1 MPSTAPASP
10 NSGSPLQR
18 APTEPSI
25 SRTEGARVGNV
36 HYALEPTCLPDGGVV
51 GRIVRPTFACV
62 RNGAC
67 AENANRAPFL
77 LRCAPLTHPNTCY
90 TSSMILGLGVSPMRR
105 REFIALISSGVA
117 AWPLAAHAQQPSK
130 LPMIGVIGGGTP
142 STHGQWIAGFVQ
154 RLRELGWIEDR
165 TVAIEIR
172 WAEGR
177 NERYTEIAAEFVRR
191 KVDVIL
197 TSGAAV
203 PAAKQATSVI
213 PIVFSAA
220 NDPLGAGFV
229 ASLARPGGN
238 ITGLSMQNTDSASK
252 RLELLREVVVGLR
265 RLAILTN
272 VSYGAAVAELREAH
286 ATARASGLEVIT
298 LEIQRSEDVAPAF
311 EALNDP
317 IGALYVCSDPLT
329 LTNRIRINT
338 LALSARLP
346 TIYGVREFV
355 EAGGLMSYGPNF
367 LDLYRRSAS
376 YVDKILRGTKPADIP
391 VEQPTKFDFIVNLLT
406 AKALRLTIPPT
417 LLARADEVIE

>member
-1 MPSTAPASP
+1 MIRRKFITLL
-10 NSGSPLQR
+10 SG
-18 APTEPSI
+18 A
-25 SRTEGARVGNV
+25 
-36 HYALEPTCLPDGGVV
+36 
-51 GRIVRPTFACV
+51 
-62 RNGAC
+62 
-67 AENANRAPFL
+67 
-77 LRCAPLTHPNTCY
+77 
-90 TSSMILGLGVSPMRR
+90 
-105 REFIALISSGVA
+105 VA
-117 AWPLAAHAQQPSK
+117 AWPLAPRAQQAGK
-130 LPMIGVIGGGTP
+130 LPTIGFLGATTP
-142 STHGQWIAGFVQ
+142 SAAGLWLAAFVQ
-154 RLRELGWIEDR
+154 RLRELGWMEGR
-165 TVAIEIR
+165 NVAIEIR
-172 WAEGR
+172 WGEGR
-177 NERYTEIAAEFVRR
+177 PERFAEIAAELVRR
-191 KVDVIL
+191 KVDIIL
-197 TSGAAV
+197 TSGAGV
-203 PAAKQATSVI
+203 LAAKQATSII
-213 PIVFSAA
+213 PIVFATA
-220 NDPLGAGFV
+220 NDPIGSGFV

-238 ITGLSMQNTDSASK
+238 ITGLSLQNTDSASK

-346 TIYGVREFV
+346 TIYGNREFV

-417 LLARADEVIE
+417 LLARTDEVIE